1 MESISP
7 CGRQLWT
14 TLGTLVTQHG
24 TERGSQLHNKLPE
37 GKRLGT
43 NIRTSKI
50 PNTAFMLF

>member
-24 TERGSQLHNKLPE
+24 TERGSQLHKLPE